1 MLKKINRLMAAY
13 YDAKRQGEKR
23 RAAVIYK
30 KLYKL
35 GVIL

>member
-1 MLKKINRLMAAY
+1 MEKITRLIRMY
-13 YDAKRQGEKR
+13 YEAKRQGEKR

-30 KLYKL
+30 KLYRL

>member
-1 MLKKINRLMAAY
+1 MEKVTRLIKMY
-13 YDAKRQGEKR
+13 YEAKHNGEKR

-30 KLYKL
+30 KLYRL